1 MPKGTEEEEHDASFK
16 LSTFRDRYKACTP
29 TDRARLGKPSQQART
44 APVCLLAELELGSPG
59 CAVTAPCKPPPGSR
73 VPSLLPNLL

>member
-1 MPKGTEEEEHDASFK
+1 MVEPRVPKGTEEEEHDASFK

-44 APVCLLAELELGSPG
+44 APVCCLQNLKKE
-59 CAVTAPCKPPPGSR
+59 
-73 VPSLLPNLL
+73 VPDVP